1 MGDKMKLLLTTTALF
16 FSTLTVN
23 AATFGALQIAGPGCV
38 NKTSE
43 LKVISQAESLYALP
57 LNLYVKKEQ
66 GVSLDRKACTASLSV
81 TLASD
86 EKLMIENTSQKVN
99 TRVHPGGTAKAQ
111 LEVFL
116 AGSKGEILKAES
128 VATDT
133 YVNSRHTLSQEDSVT
148 ESSCGGEVIL
158 RANASGVAMGSAKV
172 SIYHEDLKLNLK
184 VVKCVL

>member
-1 MGDKMKLLLTTTALF
+1 MGDKMKLLLTTTALV
-16 FSTLTVN
+16 FSTLTAQAV
-23 AATFGALQIAGPGCV
+23 TFGTLQIAGPGCT

-43 LKVISQAESLYALP
+43 LKVISQEQSLYALP

-86 EKLMIENTSQKVN
+86 EKLVIENTSQKVN
-99 TRVHPGGTAKAQ
+99 TRVHPGGTAKTQ

-116 AGSKGEILKAES
+116 AGGKGEILKAES
-128 VATDT
+128 VATDK
-133 YVNSRHTLSQEDSVT
+133 YLSSRHELSQGGVVT
-148 ESSCGGEVIL
+148 ESSCGGEVIV
-158 RANASGVAMGSAKV
+158 RANASGVAMGQAKV

-184 VVKCVL
+184 VVKCQ